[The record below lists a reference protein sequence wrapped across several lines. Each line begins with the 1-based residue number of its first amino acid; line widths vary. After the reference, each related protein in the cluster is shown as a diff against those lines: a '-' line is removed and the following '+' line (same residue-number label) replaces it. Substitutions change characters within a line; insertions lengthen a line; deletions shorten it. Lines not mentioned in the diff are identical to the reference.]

1 MAYSKE
7 EIESIFNEII
17 KQISEGKSL
26 RAVLRQSD
34 MPDSKTF
41 YKWIDDEK
49 DKSLQYVRACNERSD
64 GIFDDLLTIADATE
78 DDIIMSEDG
87 KLVTNHNVIQRDRL
101 RVDARK
107 WALSKMNPKKYGDKV
122 DVTSGG
128 EKINNSNPYLTP
140 DQKKLLDDEL
150 NSDY

>member
-87 KLVTNHNVIQRDRL
+87 KVVTNHNVIQRDRL

>member
-1 MAYSKE
+1 MAYTKK
-7 EIESIFNEII
+7 EIETTFSEII

-87 KLVTNHNVIQRDRL
+87 KVLTNHNVIQRDRL

>member
-1 MAYSKE
+1 
-7 EIESIFNEII
+7 
-17 KQISEGKSL
+17 
-26 RAVLRQSD
+26 
-34 MPDSKTF
+34 
-41 YKWIDDEK
+41 
-49 DKSLQYVRACNERSD
+49 
-64 GIFDDLLTIADATE
+64 
-78 DDIIMSEDG
+78 MSEDG
-87 KLVTNHNVIQRDRL
+87 KVVTNHNVIQRDRL

>member
-87 KLVTNHNVIQRDRL
+87 KVVTNHNVIQRDRL

-140 DQKKLLDDEL
+140 DQKKMLDDEL

>member
-87 KLVTNHNVIQRDRL
+87 KVVTNHNVIQRDRL

-128 EKINNSNPYLTP
+128 GKIKNESVIVEFRDFSENEDNT
-140 DQKKLLDDEL
+140 K
-150 NSDY
+150 